1 MEIPN
6 AMTGPTA
13 LARARAVMNGVKQR
27 LPSDLFEV
35 HDATLFV
42 SSESVTPRA
51 VFAVGLIGVAFGIVA
66 VQFQIPTDVDA
77 TVDSLTSELIRKR
90 PRSH

>member
-1 MEIPN
+1 MEIPK
-6 AMTGPTA
+6 AMTKPTA
-13 LARARAVMNGVKQR
+13 LDRARAVMNGVKQR

-51 VFAVGLIGVAFGIVA
+51 VFGVGLIGVAFGIVV
-66 VQFQIPTDVDA
+66 VQFEIPTDVGA
-77 TVDSLTSELIRKR
+77 TVDLLTSELIRKR
-90 PRSH
+90 PRLH